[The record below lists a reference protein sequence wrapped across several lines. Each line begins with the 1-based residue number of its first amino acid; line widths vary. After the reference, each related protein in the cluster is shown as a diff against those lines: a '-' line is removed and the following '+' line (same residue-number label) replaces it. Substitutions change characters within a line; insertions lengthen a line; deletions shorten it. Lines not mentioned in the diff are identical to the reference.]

1 MTPAERFLHKLSPL
15 PVVATV
21 LLILAAPLAAAAPV
35 EYVLDQSATEARF
48 QIGENLMGRETT
60 AVGSTSAV
68 TGGVTLD
75 EAATFLPFAV
85 DVSTLTTDERMRD
98 NQIRNSILQTN
109 RSGNSTVTFVPA
121 AAEGLVL
128 PLVPGT
134 TQSVLLTG
142 DLTIKGVTREAAFE
156 LRLEVVSGTELSGS
170 ASTIVKLTDFGIAV
184 PRVPLVARVDDEVEL
199 VLDFRLVAKPD

>member
-48 QIGENLMGRETT
+48 QIGENLMDRETT

-75 EAATFLPFAV
+75 EAATFMPFVV